1 MSVPKSSTAA
11 DALFMNVL
19 VTMLLVSMAAGM
31 GWGIRGQYG
40 HESGA
45 MIAGTLASLTIV
57 LLFIPNAN
65 SLFAARAAA
74 MMTVGIGIGG
84 TMTYGQT
91 VGLTHDRD
99 LVGNWEALRWGL
111 IGLFVKGGIWISFAG
126 AFLGMGLSGKS
137 YRPLEM
143 LLVMSGLIGLLFVG
157 LWLLNSPFDPANK
170 VLPRFYFSGN
180 WYFQPDKVD
189 LKPRREVWG
198 GLLVALLGLLGYCGL
213 VRRDSLA
220 LRLGWIGF
228 LGGGFGFAGGQCI
241 QAFHSWNAELFK
253 TGALSSYKVFGYVN
267 WWNMMEITF
276 GLVFGAVIA
285 WGVWF
290 NRHLIDPNASSTN
303 YGDSEDGEWNT
314 SNAPQVCLSPT
325 MEMALIAIHLV
336 LLLNAEFLQMP
347 EGLQFLSRYTDG
359 LYMCVL
365 PMIGIV
371 GGRIWPYAHLLPIVA
386 APICGKEIRAL
397 VYGEPQHYSVGFG
410 WLMFAMIPVGIA
422 IIMATWLISKSYTHQ
437 AREFASIGLIAT
449 VLLYF
454 GLNTYFFHQGWPWL
468 EWTSRT
474 PSQCIFMICSI
485 CLIATAAYV
494 WLRRRGKEY

>member
-1 MSVPKSSTAA
+1 MIAPNPTATSNGSFTNVVV
-11 DALFMNVL
+11 AL
-19 VTMLLVSMAAGM
+19 LLTSMAAGM

-57 LLFIPNAN
+57 LLFLPNAN

-91 VGLTHDRD
+91 IGLTQDRD

-111 IGLFVKGGIWISFAG
+111 LGLFMKGGIWISFAG

-143 LLVMSGLIGLLFVG
+143 LLVMSGLIGLLFAG

-170 VLPRFYFSGN
+170 ILPRIYFSGN
-180 WYFQPDKVD
+180 WYFQPDKLD

-198 GLLVALLGLLGYCGL
+198 GLLVALLGLLAYSGW

-220 LRLGWIGF
+220 LRLGLIGF
-228 LGGGFGFAGGQCI
+228 IGGGFGFAGGQCI

-253 TGALSSYKVFGYVN
+253 TGALSSYKFFGYVN

-276 GLVFGAVIA
+276 GLVFGTVLAL
-285 WGVWF
+285 GVWL
-290 NRHLIDPNASSTN
+290 NRHLIDFCVRNSDDRDATAGN
-303 YGDSEDGEWNT
+303 VANVLLT
-314 SNAPQVCLSPT
+314 PT
-325 MEMALIAIHLV
+325 MEMALIAVHLV
-336 LLLNAEFLQMP
+336 LLLTAEFLPMP
-347 EGLQFLSRYTDG
+347 EGLKFLSRYADG
-359 LYMCVL
+359 LYMSVL
-365 PMIGIV
+365 PIIGIV

-397 VYGEPQHYSVGFG
+397 VYGEQPQFSVGIG
-410 WLMFAMIPVGIA
+410 WLMFVMVPLGLTV
-422 IIMATWLISKSYTHQ
+422 IMATWLIAKSHRHR
-437 AREFASIGLIAT
+437 AREFASIGLISTA
-449 VLLYF
+449 LLYF
-454 GLNTYFFHQGWPWL
+454 GLNTYFFQLGWPWL
-468 EWTSRT
+468 DWTTRT
-474 PSQCIFMICSI
+474 PSQCIFMVCLL
-485 CLIATAAYV
+485 CLISAALLV
-494 WLRRRGKEY
+494 RLGRRSGISESP

>member
-1 MSVPKSSTAA
+1 MLASKNQTFPNGSYMNDLV
-11 DALFMNVL
+11 AL
-19 VTMLLVSMAAGM
+19 LLVSLAAGM

-91 VGLTHDRD
+91 IGLTQDRD

-111 IGLFVKGGIWISFAG
+111 IGLFIKGGIWISFAG

-143 LLVMSGLIGLLFVG
+143 LLVMSGLIGLLFMG

-170 VLPRFYFSGN
+170 LLPRFYFSGN

-198 GLLVALLGLLGYCGL
+198 GLLVALLGLLCYCGL

-220 LRLGWIGF
+220 LRLGLIGF

-241 QAFHSWNAELFK
+241 QAFHSWNTELFK

-276 GLVFGAVIA
+276 GLVFGAVMA
-285 WGVWF
+285 WGVWL
-290 NRHLIDPNASSTN
+290 NRHLIDSKVSIKNH
-303 YGDSEDGEWNT
+303 SELNKSDDT
-314 SNAPQVCLSPT
+314 QVWLSPT
-325 MEMALIAIHLV
+325 MEMALIAVHLV

-347 EGLQFLSRYTDG
+347 KGLMFLSRYTDG

-365 PMIGIV
+365 PIIGIV

-397 VYGEPQHYSVGFG
+397 VYGEPQHYSIGFG
-410 WLMFAMIPVGIA
+410 WLMFAMIPVGIS
-422 IIMATWLISKSYTHQ
+422 IVMATWLISKSYTHR
-437 AREFASIGLIAT
+437 ARELASIGLIAT

-485 CLIATAAYV
+485 SLIATAAFT
-494 WLRRRGKEY
+494 WLRRRHNES